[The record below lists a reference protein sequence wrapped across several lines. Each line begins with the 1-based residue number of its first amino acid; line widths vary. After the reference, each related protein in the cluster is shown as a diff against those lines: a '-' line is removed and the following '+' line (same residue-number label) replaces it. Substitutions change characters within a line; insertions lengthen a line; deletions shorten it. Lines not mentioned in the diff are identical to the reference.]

1 MGYIRS
7 DIYQKYRI
15 NSDPTERII
24 YINNIVAVID
34 CIDYSKSAKPIYTT
48 VSTKTALTNITMPYD
63 DVVHK
68 IKLNLNAKYSKQFVE
83 LNFHDSINPCINSQS
98 YFRILIRKS
107 EIENVVIFKKPEYCE
122 LWEDNNKPHFRT
134 DIYTTGVFYE
144 SCNIVHKLTLYL
156 SEDEIKKLCF

>member
-7 DIYQKYRI
+7 DIYQKYR
-15 NSDPTERII
+15 SMDPDPKERVI

-34 CIDYSKSAKPIYTT
+34 CIDYSKSANPIYTT
-48 VSTKTALTNITMPYD
+48 ISTKTVLADIAMPYD

-68 IKLNLNAKYSKQFVE
+68 IKLDLNAKYNKQFVE
-83 LNFHDSINPCINSQS
+83 LNFYDSIDPMINRSS

-107 EIENVVIFKKPEYCE
+107 EIENIVIFKKPEYCE
-122 LWEDNNKPHFRT
+122 LWENNNKPHFRT
-134 DIYTTGVFYE
+134 DIYHTGVCYD
-144 SCNIVHKLTLYL
+144 SRAHNVTLYL